1 LNRVPGFPRFHHDG
15 DAATIAS
22 RASRKDQRTM
32 RATFFSIGLFVGLW
46 GISLLFVDRI
56 VLTAKEDKDKPQQR
70 QQGFRGL
77 FSANASREQQK
88 VLDPP
93 DWAAFSLMSVG
104 SVTMLY
110 SLALPKKKA
119 G

>member
-1 LNRVPGFPRFHHDG
+1 
-15 DAATIAS
+15 
-22 RASRKDQRTM
+22 M
-32 RATFFSIGLFVGLW
+32 RAAFFSVGLFVALW
-46 GISLLFVDRI
+46 GISLFFVDKI
-56 VLTAKEDKDKPQQR
+56 VFKGEQDPKR
-70 QQGFRGL
+70 ESGFRGY
-77 FSANASREQQK
+77 FTQMTPQRQR

-93 DWAAFSLMSVG
+93 DWASFSLLSIG

>member
-1 LNRVPGFPRFHHDG
+1 
-15 DAATIAS
+15 
-22 RASRKDQRTM
+22 M
-32 RATFFSIGLFVGLW
+32 RATFFSIGLFIGLW
-46 GISLLFVDRI
+46 GLSLLFVDSI
-56 VLTAKEDKDKPQQR
+56 VLTAKKEEKPQQR
-70 QQGFRGL
+70 QQNFRGL

-88 VLDPP
+88 VIDPP